1 MSFALVPWGTG
12 FADPFFFR
20 NVKKLVGEI
29 NFDFYVRQTDRY
41 AESSRL
47 ISRSDR
53 EHQQ

>member
-1 MSFALVPWGTG
+1 VSFALVPWGTG
-12 FADPFFFR
+12 FSDSFFR

-53 EHQQ
+53 EGQQ